1 MKTIFP
7 IFILVCL
14 FASCTNTVEPA
25 DSPQEPE
32 PISESEQAI
41 NQLVLDAYA
50 AISFDEGTTPN
61 YDALRAVFTED
72 AIFQN
77 FRGDTLS
84 TANFEEFLAEYRAT
98 VESGQLIS
106 FNEVELGGVT
116 EYFGKIGHRISAYA
130 SYINSADEIGERG
143 VNSFQVIYIDG
154 EWKVNSIVWDIEREG
169 LPIPSEYAPE

>member
-1 MKTIFP
+1 MPTRPSALMK
-7 IFILVCL
+7 
-14 FASCTNTVEPA
+14 
-25 DSPQEPE
+25 
-32 PISESEQAI
+32 
-41 NQLVLDAYA
+41 
-50 AISFDEGTTPN
+50 GTTPN

-77 FRGDTLS
+77 FRGDTFS
-84 TANFEEFLAEYRAT
+84 TANFDEFLAGYKAS
-98 VESGQLIS
+98 VEGGQLTS

>member
-1 MKTIFP
+1 MKTIIPFF
-7 IFILVCL
+7 IFAFV
-14 FASCTNTVEPA
+14 FVSCTNTTETSDPQPEP
-25 DSPQEPE
+25 D
-32 PISESEQAI
+32 PISETEQAI

-50 AISFDEGTTPN
+50 AISFDAGTTPN
-61 YDALRAVFTED
+61 YDALREVFTED

-84 TANFEEFLAEYRAT
+84 TANFDEFLAGYKAS
-98 VESGQLIS
+98 VEGGQLTS

-143 VNSFQVIYIDG
+143 VNSFQVIRIDG
-154 EWKVNSIVWDIEREG
+154 EWKVNSIVWDIEKEG
-169 LPIPSEYAPE
+169 QPIPSEYAPE